1 MSNASTRAA
10 IAVALS
16 TVSGV
21 TGYPRR
27 PVAAKVGDGWP
38 QWGGS
43 ERDGGQSFAETWNVL
58 VVLPPDETSADV
70 FADSHQD
77 ALIAALRPVLFVTSF
92 APANYKADDGDVYA
106 LLITGRSE

>member
-1 MSNASTRAA
+1 MSNASTRQA
-10 IAVALS
+10 IATALS

-21 TGYPRR
+21 TGYVQR
-27 PVAAKVGDGWP
+27 PAAMKPGDGWP

-43 ERDGGQSFAETWNVL
+43 ERDAGQGFLETWRVL
-58 VVLPPDETSADV
+58 IVLPVDEVSADA

-77 ALIAALRPVLFVTSF
+77 ALVAALRPVLFIDSF
-92 APANYKADDGDVYA
+92 APANFAADGGDVYA